1 MKHTYEYQ
9 NKDFSLDLIPVGK
22 TYRASLDT
30 QTVSVELIRAE
41 GGRLDLLIDGSP
53 VSASITMD
61 GAKRWVTVNGQT
73 LLLSRTGQIRKRAD
87 HAEHSAGQLLS
98 PMPGQVRALQITPD
112 ATVSRGQTLVIVEA
126 MKMEI
131 KIIAPFDGH
140 VKAVLVQVGQTV
152 EKEQLLVE
160 IEA

>member
-9 NKDFSLDLIPVGK
+9 NKAFSFELMLVGK
-22 TYRASLDT
+22 TYRATLGT
-30 QTVSVELIRAE
+30 QTVSAEFIRAE
-41 GGRLDLLIDGSP
+41 GGRLQMRIDGNP
-53 VSASITMD
+53 VSASVTMD

-73 LLLSRTGQIRKRAD
+73 LLLSKAVQARRNVV
-87 HAEHSAGQLLS
+87 HVEHSAGQLLS
-98 PMPGQVRALQITPD
+98 PMPGQVRALQIAPD
-112 ATVSRGQTLVIVEA
+112 ETVNQGQTLVIVEA

-131 KIIAPFDGH
+131 KIIAPFNGR